1 MPPVVDVV
9 IADARWE
16 AAGIAAL
23 AERAAAATLGELGL
37 AAGDFE
43 ISLLACDDSRISALN
58 AQFRGHAQP
67 TNVLAWPSAER
78 GAAREGAAPAA
89 PAPGELGDI
98 AIAFETCTRE
108 AAAQGK
114 PLADHATHLVVH
126 GILHLMG
133 YDHERDGD
141 ATLMEA
147 REISILARLGVA
159 NPYCAEGA

>member
-16 AAGIAAL
+16 AAGIGAL

-78 GAAREGAAPAA
+78 GAACAGAAPAA

-98 AIAFETCTRE
+98 AIALQTCTRE